1 MANKDDRLRCR
12 LYLITPPDVYGDK
25 LSPFADALAAA
36 LDGGDVAC
44 VQLRLKDV
52 DDAVI
57 LDVADRLRPICH
69 DHDVALIM
77 NDRADLAAKADCDGV
92 HVGQTDTPYGEARA
106 LLGDDASSVSPV
118 MRQPISRWR
127 LGKLA
132 LTMLPLAHFLTA
144 QPNNEN
150 LPPIR
155 KFCRNGRTQWWSPAS
170 QSAALRLKIV
180 VPSSKPAL
188 ILSLSPPVS
197 GPYPDGPGA
206 AVKAF
211 NDIFDEVA
219 VSSKELAQLLRLR
232 AFRQGLPLNCDP
244 AQGTTLFA
252 WPVSPGVKAGKI
264 VPDNDVAGPP
274 DMLIKIVRRFNDIR
288 HLVDQSHGS
297 PRRYSLQSASTLI
310 G

>member
-36 LDGGDVAC
+36 LDGGDVSC

-106 LLGDDASSVSPV
+106 LLGDDAIVGVTCHASTH
-118 MRQPISRWR
+118 
-127 LGKLA
+127 LA
-132 LTMLPLAHFLTA
+132 MEAGEAGADYVAFGAFFDSTTK
-144 QPNNEN
+144 Q
-150 LPPIR
+150 R
-155 KFCRNGRTQWWSPAS
+155 KFAADPEILSQWQDSM
-170 QSAALRLKIV
+170 V
-180 VPSSKPAL
+180 VPCVAIGGITIENCRPIIEAGADFVAVAAGVFAH
-188 ILSLSPPVS
+188 PE
-197 GPYPDGPGA
+197 GPGA

-211 NDIFDEVA
+211 NKIFD
-219 VSSKELAQLLRLR
+219 
-232 AFRQGLPLNCDP
+232 
-244 AQGTTLFA
+244 
-252 WPVSPGVKAGKI
+252 
-264 VPDNDVAGPP
+264 DVAEAL
-274 DMLIKIVRRFNDIR
+274 D
-288 HLVDQSHGS
+288 
-297 PRRYSLQSASTLI
+297 A
-310 G
+310 